1 MNNAANTMN
10 TEELLDLH
18 AEMVLEVLWNDEN
31 SKLYKENPTAYR
43 KVRQQVESAF
53 TKRTG
58 FTCAQVE
65 TILASRF

>member
-1 MNNAANTMN
+1 MNRASTHN
-10 TEELLDLH
+10 TEELLNIH
-18 AEMVLEVLWNDEN
+18 AKMVLEVLWNDEN
-31 SKLYKENPTAYR
+31 SKLYKENPTAYN

-53 TKRTG
+53 AERTG

>member
-1 MNNAANTMN
+1 MNNASTHN

-31 SKLYKENPTAYR
+31 SKLYKENPTAYN